1 MTFLVDTNV
10 VSELTKRRP
19 NPGALAWHEA
29 QTGLTLSAITVDEL
43 SFVVM
48 RAPPTS
54 RARLVAW
61 LEALLASRPTIVAID
76 VRVARVAGQLRADAA
91 NHGQALS
98 QPDALVAA
106 CALSGDHT
114 LVTRNIRDF
123 RGTGVRLLDPFV

>member
-43 SFVVM
+43 SFGVM

-76 VRVARVAGQLRADAA
+76 VLVARVAGQLRADAA
-91 NHGQALS
+91 NHGRALS
-98 QPDALVAA
+98 QPDALVTA

-114 LVTRNIRDF
+114 LVTRNVRDF
-123 RGTGVRLLDPFV
+123 RGTGVRLFDPFV